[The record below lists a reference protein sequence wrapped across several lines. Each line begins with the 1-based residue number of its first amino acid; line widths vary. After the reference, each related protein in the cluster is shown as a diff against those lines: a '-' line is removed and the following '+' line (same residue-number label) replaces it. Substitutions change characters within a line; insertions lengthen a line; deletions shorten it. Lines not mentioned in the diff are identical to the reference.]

1 MAKSVK
7 TKNPIYIGLDGK
19 GPLIEVQ
26 IKFVNGK
33 YEVEQDSSGHHAQP
47 LPCRL

>member
-26 IKFVNGK
+26 IKLL
-33 YEVEQDSSGHHAQP
+33 YS
-47 LPCRL
+47 